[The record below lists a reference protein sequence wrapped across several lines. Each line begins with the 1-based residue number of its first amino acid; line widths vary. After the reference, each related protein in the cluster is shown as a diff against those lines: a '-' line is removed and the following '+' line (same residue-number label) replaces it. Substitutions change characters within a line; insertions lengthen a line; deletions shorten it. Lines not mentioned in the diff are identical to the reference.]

1 MAISKWCAAS
11 LLIFAIQGASAQK
24 IQVGDDVQVSAARS
38 NLAHFEVQLSA
49 DPKNPD
55 LLLGCS
61 MAFTLGTD
69 RAETVVYLSRD
80 GGKSWSVSLEDDPG
94 KYSGDPSC
102 VDGPDGM
109 AYFAAAGYGPDLKNS
124 LRFYRSKDSGKT
136 WLPPLTIQSTDREY
150 ITVNTSG
157 GKLHGQVF
165 VHGTEF
171 ESALDAT
178 TTWSAI
184 SGVNV
189 VRSLDQGAA
198 FERPLRAASIGDHL
212 VFDMGNGVILSDGT
226 LVVLYGEVKDRN
238 NFRLRDAKLTEANAW
253 LKVVKVQDG
262 GERLSK
268 STIVSDFYLAEET
281 PRWRHHI
288 PALAV
293 DQSSGPFHD
302 RLYAA
307 WPDIRSGR
315 SQIMLAHS
323 EDKGKSWSSPIVV
336 SDDQSRPGANAGPDD
351 FMPAIAVNSKGV
363 VGISWYDRRD
373 SPDNLGWWTRFAA
386 SVDGGETFLPSV
398 RASKAPFALDHDQ
411 DLLVYPVQS
420 GGGLPADWGGG
431 GPVETLLW
439 IGRFD
444 YTGGDTA
451 GLAAD
456 AAGTFHPLWVD
467 NRTGV
472 PQVWTNTV
480 TVSSAGFPNGSP
492 ELASLE
498 DVSEHVT
505 LEYSNV
511 RYDRKNET
519 GSMDVRLHNVSSNI
533 ALDDLKMRVLALTSE
548 AGEPE
553 ILNADNQ
560 IKTRGALLDF
570 APLLNGKPLLPGAVS
585 APKHITFRLTG
596 FKSLRPTGST
606 VPLDSLLTIDAK
618 VLGKIEK

>member
-1 MAISKWCAAS
+1 
-11 LLIFAIQGASAQK
+11 
-24 IQVGDDVQVSAARS
+24 
-38 NLAHFEVQLSA
+38 
-49 DPKNPD
+49 
-55 LLLGCS
+55 
-61 MAFTLGTD
+61 
-69 RAETVVYLSRD
+69 
-80 GGKSWSVSLEDDPG
+80 
-94 KYSGDPSC
+94 
-102 VDGPDGM
+102 M
-109 AYFAAAGYGPDLKNS
+109 AYFTAAGYGPDLKNS
-124 LRFYRSKDSGKT
+124 LHFYRSKDSGKT
-136 WLPPLTIQSTDREY
+136 WQPPLTIQSTDREY
-150 ITVNTSG
+150 ITVNTRG
-157 GKLHGQVF
+157 GKSQGQVF
-165 VHGTEF
+165 VHGIEF

-184 SGVNV
+184 SSVNV
-189 VRSLDQGAA
+189 VRSLDQGAT

-238 NFRLRDAKLTEANAW
+238 NFRLRGPKLTEPNAW
-253 LKVVKVQDG
+253 LKIVKIQDG

-268 STIVSDFYLAEET
+268 STVVSDFYLAEET

-293 DQSSGPFHD
+293 DQTSGPFRD
-302 RLYAA
+302 RLYAVWA
-307 WPDIRSGR
+307 DIRSGR
-315 SQIMLAHS
+315 SQIMLSHS
-323 EDKGKSWSSPIVV
+323 EDKGKSWSAPTIV
-336 SDDQSRPGANAGPDD
+336 SDDQARPGANAGPDA

-386 SVDGGETFLPSV
+386 SIDGGETFLPSV
-398 RASKAPFALDHDQ
+398 RVSKAPFALDHDQ
-411 DLLVYPVQS
+411 DLLVYPVLS

-472 PQVWTNTV
+472 AQVWTNTV
-480 TVSSAGFPNGSP
+480 TVNSAAFPNGSP

-511 RYDRKNET
+511 RYDRKNEL

-533 ALDDLKMRVLALTSE
+533 ELSNLKMRVLALTSE

-570 APLLNGKPLLPGAVS
+570 ALLLNGKPLPPGAVT

-596 FKSLRPTGST
+596 FKSLRPLGST
-606 VPLDSLLTIDAK
+606 VPVDSLLTMDAK